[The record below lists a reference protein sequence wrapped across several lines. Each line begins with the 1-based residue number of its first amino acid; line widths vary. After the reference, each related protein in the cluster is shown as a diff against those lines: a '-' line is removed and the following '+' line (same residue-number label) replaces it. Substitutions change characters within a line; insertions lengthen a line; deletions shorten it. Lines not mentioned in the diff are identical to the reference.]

1 MAKKDKVINI
11 PPPPAPKGVPSI
23 QTNES
28 SFKVNFPPKVRA
40 GLYIITALGTPL
52 MGVLSEQHFVPD
64 WAMTLWTAEVAA
76 VSAMAAL
83 NVTLK

>member
-1 MAKKDKVINI
+1 MTKSKVIDI
-11 PPPPAPKGVPSI
+11 PPPPGPREANSVSPDK
-23 QTNES
+23 
-28 SFKVNFPPKVRA
+28 SFKLNFPPKVRA
-40 GLYIITALGTPL
+40 GLYVLTALGTPL